1 MSNTEATESGLS
13 SELRSPDAA
22 VRWRVA
28 AVLADLPGDES
39 EGLLIQLLGD
49 EDYRVRERAI
59 SALSRRFNP
68 RVADA
73 CVEALADEENAGRR
87 GAGLIL
93 LSKAGEEGRS
103 RLLGLLESPAVD
115 VRLAAA
121 TELPGPRADAAVV
134 EALEAAVRRE
144 SDSNAK
150 AALVLAL
157 GRTGRREAI
166 APLLAILEEGSL
178 WLRVHALEAL
188 GEIGDPEVAPRL
200 LPLLSHVALRRAV
213 LLTLSH
219 LPSSAA
225 AEELVRRAAAGELD
239 EALLAA
245 LRAAVETL
253 PREGRERLRG
263 AWPSAGGAL
272 SAQLERADATPEERT
287 EAARL
292 LAALDLP
299 GAAGAIVKHGPF
311 TDGFDALRRL
321 AVERFTEA
329 LHAVLQA
336 EDPEPALALIVFA
349 RAIGRAGSLTPLLVH
364 QSPVVRSAALTALPP
379 GKASLGEI
387 IEVLAEEDAETAL
400 PAAYALAAEDP
411 SIPAETAHA
420 RRGALLDRSKG
431 ADGPGRAAALLALAD
446 VDVPGV
452 DSSLRLALTSPD
464 PEVRRAAVRAA
475 ASHREIATSEIVA
488 LFTDAEPEVRAAA
501 LRSVARRGDENP
513 IEWRRLRE
521 FLSDDR
527 EVAAAAG
534 AAIIALAG
542 SERAALVDE
551 MLTQSDPIRRAALE
565 EIPATGDA
573 SAAERAAVAVGH
585 EDTETARA
593 AIYALA
599 LCRSTAAEEALA
611 RSLEDARPE
620 VRQAAAEVIASR
632 EAPESLEGLLSSRLA
647 GALATEREASV
658 RQALL
663 AATTVAGGPAALEPL
678 TAVLAAEPESET
690 ADWAALALAR
700 RYPEAVRRLWASAPA
715 RAERRWAKALAKA
728 ADRTEPA

>member
-1 MSNTEATESGLS
+1 MSETETTESGLPA
-13 SELRSPDAA
+13 ELRSLDAA

-28 AVLADLPGDES
+28 AVLADLPGEES
-39 EGLLIQLLGD
+39 ESLLIQILGD

-59 SALSRRFNP
+59 TALSRRFNA

-87 GAGLIL
+87 GAGLTL
-93 LSKAGEEGRS
+93 LSRAGDEGRA

-121 TELPGPRADAAVV
+121 TALPGPRADEAVV
-134 EALEAAVRRE
+134 SALETAARRE

-188 GEIGDPEVAPRL
+188 GVIGDPEVAPRL
-200 LPLLSHVALRRAV
+200 LPLLSHAGLRRAA

-225 AEELVRRAAAGELD
+225 AEELVRRASAGEMD
-239 EALLAA
+239 EALISA

-253 PREGRERLRG
+253 PRAARERFRETWPNAG
-263 AWPSAGGAL
+263 AAL
-272 SAQLERADATPEERT
+272 TARLATEGATPEERT

-299 GAAGAIVKHGPF
+299 GAASAIVRYGPF
-311 TDGFDALRRL
+311 VDGYDALRRL

-336 EDPEPALALIVFA
+336 EDPEPALALVVFA
-349 RAIGRAGSLTPLLVH
+349 RTIGRTAALAPLLVH

-379 GKASLGEI
+379 GGASLGEI

-411 SIPAETAHA
+411 AAPAETTQA

-431 ADGPGRAAALLALAD
+431 ADGPGRAAALLALAE

-452 DSSLRLALTSPD
+452 DSSLRLALTSQD
-464 PEVRRAAVRAA
+464 AEVRRAAVRAA
-475 ASHREIATSEIVA
+475 GARREIASSEITA
-488 LFTDAEPEVRAAA
+488 LLTDPEPAVRAAA
-501 LRSVARRGDENP
+501 LRSLARRGDENA
-513 IEWRRLRE
+513 IEWRRIRE
-521 FLSDDR
+521 FLGDDR

-534 AAIIALAG
+534 AAIVALAG
-542 SERAALVDE
+542 SERAAIVDE
-551 MLTQSDPIRRAALE
+551 MLAQSDPIRRAALE
-565 EIPATGDA
+565 EIPATGDVA
-573 SAAERAAVAVGH
+573 AAERAAVAAGH

-599 LCRSTAAEEALA
+599 LCRSAAAEEALA
-611 RSLEDARPE
+611 RSLEDERAE

-632 EAPESLEGLLSSRLA
+632 PAPESFDSLVSSRLA
-647 GALATEREASV
+647 GALATERDAAV

-663 AATTVAGGPAALEPL
+663 AAVTVAGGPGALEPL
-678 TAVLAAEPESET
+678 TAVLAAEPESE
-690 ADWAALALAR
+690 AAEWAALALAR
-700 RYPEAVRRLWASAPA
+700 RYPHAVRRLWASAPA
-715 RAERRWAKALAKA
+715 RAERRWAKALARA
-728 ADRTEPA
+728 AERTGPA